1 MEEFAEYL
9 QLTYGV
15 ANGTASSY
23 KMAIRILD
31 NIFEQYDVLHLA
43 GQRIASITDVG
54 KIDSIYE
61 YVKSEEKKMRAGEDS
76 IFKFGKLSQ
85 QSYPKKGF
93 CSAAVR
99 SLQNF
104 RESIIQQ
111 KATEYVQLTNS
122 TSHLVDKL
130 KRITA
135 ISETETNAEVLQRIG
150 QNVFRAVL
158 LEIYRGQC
166 CVCGLNIK
174 EILRASHILPWAD
187 NKENR
192 LNPENGLCLSAT
204 YDAAFDKYLISF
216 DDDYRM
222 IVSPYIREFYTNDAA
237 KEYFE
242 RFEGK
247 QLELPYKFS
256 PNKEFLGKH
265 RAKVIGF

>member
-9 QLTYGV
+9 QQTYGV
-15 ANGTASSY
+15 ANGTANSY
-23 KMAIRILD
+23 KMAIIILD
-31 NIFEQYDVLHLA
+31 NIFEQYDVLNFS
-43 GQRIASITDVG
+43 GKSVASLTDVG
-54 KIDSIYE
+54 EICSLYE
-61 YVKSEEKKMRAGEDS
+61 FVKAEEKKMRIGKDS
-76 IFKFGKLSQ
+76 IFKFGKSSQ

-111 KATEYVQLTNS
+111 KATKYVQSTDS
-122 TSHLVDKL
+122 TSQLVNNL

-135 ISETETNAEVLQRIG
+135 ISDTETNAEIHQRIG
-150 QNVFRAVL
+150 QSVFRSVL

-222 IVSPYIREFYTNDAA
+222 IVSPYIREFYTNETAR
-237 KEYFE
+237 EYFE
-242 RFEGK
+242 RYEGK
-247 QLELPYKFS
+247 QLKLPYKFS
-256 PNKEFLGKH
+256 PNKEFLSKH

>member
-1 MEEFAEYL
+1 MEGFVEYL
-9 QLTYGV
+9 RMIYGV
-15 ANGTASSY
+15 ANGTANSY

-31 NIFEQYDVLHLA
+31 NIFEQYDVLNFS
-43 GQRIASITDVG
+43 GKSVASITDVG
-54 KIDSIYE
+54 IINGLYE
-61 YVKSEEKKMRAGEDS
+61 YVKAEEKKMKSGEDS

-111 KATEYVQLTNS
+111 EATKYVQLTDS
-122 TSHLVDKL
+122 TSQLVNKL
-130 KRITA
+130 NRITA
-135 ISETETNAEVLQRIG
+135 ISDTETNAEIHQRIG
-150 QNVFRAVL
+150 QNVFRSVL

-166 CVCGLNIK
+166 GVCGLNIK
-174 EILRASHILPWAD
+174 EVLRASHILPWAD
-187 NKENR
+187 NRENR

-222 IVSPYIREFYTNDAA
+222 IVSPYIREFYTNKAA

-242 RFEGK
+242 RYEGK
-247 QLELPYKFS
+247 HLKLPYKFS
-256 PNKEFLGKH
+256 PNKEFLSKH
-265 RAKVIGF
+265 REKLIG